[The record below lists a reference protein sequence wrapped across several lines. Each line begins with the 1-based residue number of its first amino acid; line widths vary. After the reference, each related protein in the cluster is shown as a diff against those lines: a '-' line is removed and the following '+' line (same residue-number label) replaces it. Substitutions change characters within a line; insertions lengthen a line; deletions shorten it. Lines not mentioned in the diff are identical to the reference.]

1 VPGTDDSRRLRVKIL
16 TQHYVPEITAARF
29 RLEAFARG
37 LARKG
42 HEVEVICAVPNHPEG
57 VVRDG
62 YRRRFMIKREVDGV
76 PVRYVWMYASPKRTL
91 TPRLGRYLS
100 FAATSTL
107 AGVVASR
114 PDVVLASSPP
124 TFVGAAGAAVAA
136 RHRVPW
142 VFDVRDLWPQAA
154 VAAGEL
160 SQGRMLQMAEWLER
174 RLYRS
179 AAGIVIASAGFEGH
193 VSRWADPAKITVV
206 PNGTSQQALDAGAV
220 NVTREEV
227 ALPKDGFVWLYAGNL
242 GLLHGLEAVVD
253 AAGELGPDYHLEMV
267 GRGPMQQELEERSAS
282 GSGGI
287 SFRGL
292 VEPTEAARLMRAAD
306 ALIVSLDPHP
316 DLADKV
322 VPMKLFDSAASGR
335 PIVLS
340 AGEGEARRLAEVSGA
355 ALCVDAGDPSAIAG
369 AIRRLREDPELR
381 RKLGGAGREFAVAN
395 AREGGIDALE
405 AALIS
410 AARRHPGDAGPA

>member
-1 VPGTDDSRRLRVKIL
+1 MSDVGDRRLRVLIL
-16 TQHYVPEITAARF
+16 TQHYAPEITAARF
-29 RLEAFARG
+29 RLQAFATG
-37 LARKG
+37 LARRG

-57 VVRDG
+57 VVREG

-76 PVRYVWMYASPKRTL
+76 PVRYVWMHASPKRTI
-91 TPRLGRYLS
+91 TARLGRYLS
-100 FAATSTL
+100 FASTSALSGLVTR
-107 AGVVASR
+107 R

-124 TFVGAAGAAVAA
+124 TFVGAAGATVAA

-160 SQGRMLQMAEWLER
+160 SEGRMLRMAEWLER

-179 AAGIVIASAGFEGH
+179 ATGIVIASAGFAEH
-193 VSRWADPAKITVV
+193 VSRWADPSKITVV
-206 PNGTSQQALDAGAV
+206 PNGTSQEALDAGAAD
-220 NVTREEV
+220 VTREEV

-267 GRGPMQQELEERSAS
+267 GRGPMQQELEERSANGS
-282 GSGGI
+282 GSI
-287 SFRGL
+287 AFRGL
-292 VEPTEAARLMRAAD
+292 VEPTDAARLMRAAD
-306 ALIVSLDPHP
+306 ALIVSLHPHP

-322 VPMKLFDSAASGR
+322 VPMKLFDSAATGR

-340 AGEGEARRLAEVSGA
+340 AGEGEARRLAEGSGA
-355 ALCVDAGDPSAIAG
+355 ALCVDPGDSKAIAD
-369 AIRRLREDPELR
+369 AIRRLREDPDLR
-381 RKLGGAGREFAVAN
+381 RRLGGAGRAFAVAN
-395 AREGGIDALE
+395 ARERGIEALE
-405 AALIS
+405 GALIS
-410 AARRHPGDAGPA
+410 AVRRRQGDSEPA